1 MSFRT
6 RVSYQNLKEVVTLDA
21 RTPRRTT
28 PCSSDFFTPP
38 LDAYR
43 GYTIQETELYLP
55 WKMQYF
61 QDIIKNKIL
70 HQS

>member
-21 RTPRRTT
+21 RTPHVQAIF
-28 PCSSDFFTPP
+28 PPP

-70 HQS
+70 YQS

>member
-1 MSFRT
+1 MLEHLVVRR
-6 RVSYQNLKEVVTLDA
+6 RVQAIS
-21 RTPRRTT
+21 
-28 PCSSDFFTPP
+28 PP

-61 QDIIKNKIL
+61 QEIIKNKIL
-70 HQS
+70 YQS